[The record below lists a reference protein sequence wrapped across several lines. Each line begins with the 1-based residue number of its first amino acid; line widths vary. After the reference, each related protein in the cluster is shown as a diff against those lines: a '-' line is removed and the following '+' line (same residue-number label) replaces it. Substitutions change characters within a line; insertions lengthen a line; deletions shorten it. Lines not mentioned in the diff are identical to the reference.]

1 MCVYVWHSNVH
12 VCVSMC
18 VRACAFW
25 FLEVNIYFDKSLCY
39 NLLFSLHVIPARE
52 GRGGVGEGGGGGGG
66 E

>member
-1 MCVYVWHSNVH
+1 
-12 VCVSMC
+12 MC

-52 GRGGVGEGGGGGGG
+52 GRGGGVGEGGGGGGG

>member
-25 FLEVNIYFDKSLCY
+25 FLEINFDKSLCY
-39 NLLFSLHVIPARE
+39 NLLLSLHVIR
-52 GRGGVGEGGGGGGG
+52 EGGGGGDG